1 MFRSGESRHP
11 CFVYRDLG
19 KKAVSFSPFSI
30 LALGFVIYSLY
41 YNRVDYFW
49 LSDDSAGKLF
59 LYLFCLEL
67 FMRKGVEFFLNV
79 FSISVMIIM

>member
-11 CFVYRDLG
+11 CFVYKFR

-30 LALGFVIYSLY
+30 LALGFVIYGLY
-41 YNRVDYFW
+41 YNEVDYFW

-67 FMRKGVEFFLNV
+67 FITKRC
-79 FSISVMIIM
+79 